1 MVRRV
6 VRRVLQRKKR
16 VLRRLAAGLVFA
28 GLRSEGERRR
38 KKAVTTV
45 AGHAKR
51 KAAEAAAAK
60 ENRKDDKASA
70 AGDAKSVEKAAK
82 APTKKA
88 AATPRKRKPVVK
100 DYSKTKEFKT
110 VREALVTK
118 ACAELG
124 ALDPLQLDRIDEI
137 MDLWC
142 QRQLLRDDVRKRGPT
157 VLDERGRESEN
168 RCISLGLQ
176 VSKQILELYKALG
189 LVTEPTKAAQGK
201 SVADDDE
208 EDDDL

>member
-1 MVRRV
+1 M
-6 VRRVLQRKKR
+6 
-16 VLRRLAAGLVFA
+16 
-28 GLRSEGERRR
+28 
-38 KKAVTTV
+38 

-51 KAAEAAAAK
+51 KAAEAVTAK
-60 ENRKDDKASA
+60 ENRKADKAPV

-88 AATPRKRKPVVK
+88 TATPRKRKPVVK

-118 ACAELG
+118 ACVELG

-189 LVTEPTKAAQGK
+189 LATEPAKAAPDK
-201 SVADDDE
+201 NAADDDE